1 MKQEF
6 DKLMAKLAAERD
18 ELNLKLHLA
27 SMEAKEEFAGAEKM
41 WEQVKQKAGDIA
53 DDSVETSDEFISAAK
68 VVGEELKDAY
78 QRIAKRI
85 KD

>member
-1 MKQEF
+1 MKQDF

-18 ELNLKLHLA
+18 ELNLKVHLA

-41 WEQVKQKAGDIA
+41 WEQVKLKASDIA

-68 VVGEELKDAY
+68 VVGEELKEAY

>member
-6 DKLMAKLAAERD
+6 DKLMAKLAVERD

-27 SMEAKEEFAGAEKM
+27 SMEAKEEFASAEKM
-41 WEQVKQKAGDIA
+41 WEQVKLKAGDIA
-53 DDSVETSDEFISAAK
+53 DDSVETSDEFISTAK